1 MPTWLSECQGI
12 SATFCPMLKVYS
24 TIVEYNDARL
34 VMLAGLVCVLAS
46 YTALSLAVKPAPA
59 EKIRYPWLI
68 AAGVA
73 VGSGGWA
80 AYLILLLGFQPG
92 TSFAFQLNLTA
103 LALGVGIVGSCIG
116 LFLAR
121 RTDLM
126 PLGGAIVG
134 FAIAA

>member
-1 MPTWLSECQGI
+1 
-12 SATFCPMLKVYS
+12 MLETYYHLAASQEFVLDL
-24 TIVEYNDARL
+24 I
-34 VMLAGLVCVLAS
+34 AGLVCLLAA

-73 VGSGGWA
+73 VGCGGWA
-80 AYLILLLGFQPG
+80 AYLLLLLGFQPG
-92 TSFAFQLNLTA
+92 AQFAFQFGPTAVA
-103 LALGVGIVGSCIG
+103 LAVGTVGSCIG
-116 LFLAR
+116 LFVAR

-134 FAIAA
+134 FAIAAMFYVGM